1 VGSSKVIAMARRD
14 SHPLAL
20 AIDIGSSSTA
30 TVGRTNATLMYLFS
44 AKWRDFYSQ
53 LAAPSLRKKNSLALT
68 ARFTSAG
75 L

>member
-1 VGSSKVIAMARRD
+1 MAMARGD
-14 SHPLAL
+14 SHPLVL

-53 LAAPSLRKKNSLALT
+53 PGATPQVFVRKIH
-68 ARFTSAG
+68 
-75 L
+75 